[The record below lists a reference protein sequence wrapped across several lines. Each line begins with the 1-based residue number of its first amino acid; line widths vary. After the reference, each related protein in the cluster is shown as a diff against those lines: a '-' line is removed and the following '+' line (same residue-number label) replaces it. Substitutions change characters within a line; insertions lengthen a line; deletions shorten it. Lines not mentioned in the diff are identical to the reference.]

1 VAPLP
6 PPSPLSPLSPLS
18 ISQLLA
24 TLILGVF
31 VIFFFTVII
40 FQYHPQ
46 DMKAHECDDLLH
58 CFQAVTGLGMRN
70 GGGIGDYYQYE
81 GNANGWR
88 FVLDFTFYLIVLV
101 VLLNIIFGII
111 IDTFSEL
118 REEKVNRVWDTTQSK
133 PTNTADA

>member
-1 VAPLP
+1 LTALFPLP
-6 PPSPLSPLSPLS
+6 L
-18 ISQLLA
+18 QLAA

-31 VIFFFTVII
+31 VIFFFTMII

-46 DMKAHECDDLLH
+46 DMRFRECDDLLH

-70 GGGIGDYYQYE
+70 GGGIGDYYQNT
-81 GNANGWR
+81 GNPMGWR
-88 FVLDFTFYLIVLV
+88 FLLDFMFYLVVLV

-118 REEKVNRVWDTTQSK
+118 RTDKKERMWDTTQSK
-133 PTNTADA
+133 PLY